1 MPKHVVAQVDDIPP
15 GQRKIVSVEG
25 RSIGV
30 FNLGGDFFA
39 IRNQCPHEGG
49 PLCEGVVS
57 GLVSSR
63 TPGEYD
69 YVRRGEIVRCPWH
82 QWEFDIRSGRSWFDP
97 AKTRVATYETSVETT
112 TGTSV
117 ETEGGATACEAD
129 LDAAGYQRGPYEA
142 ETYRVEVD
150 RRLVVLHL

>member
-1 MPKHVVAQVDDIPP
+1 MPKYVVAQVEDIPP

-30 FNLGGDFFA
+30 FNVGGDFYA

-57 GLVSSR
+57 GLVSSKV
-63 TPGEYD
+63 PGEYE

-82 QWEFDIRSGRSWFDP
+82 QWEFDIRSGQSWFDP
-97 AKTRVATYETSVETT
+97 TKTRVQTYETTVET
-112 TGTSV
+112 GQFA
-117 ETEGGATACEAD
+117 TEAEAD

>member
-1 MPKHVVAQVDDIPP
+1 MPKYVVAQVDDIPP

-30 FNLGGDFFA
+30 FNVGGDFYA

-57 GLVSSR
+57 GLVSSK
-63 TPGEYD
+63 TPGSYE

-82 QWEFDIRSGRSWFDP
+82 QWEFDIRSGQSWFDP
-97 AKTRVATYETSVETT
+97 AKTRVQTYETTVETAQIA
-112 TGTSV
+112 TGTD
-117 ETEGGATACEAD
+117 AD
-129 LDAAGYQRGPYEA
+129 LGAAGYQRGPYEA
-142 ETYRVEVD
+142 ETFRVEVD
-150 RRLVVLHL
+150 SRLVVLHL

>member
-1 MPKHVVAQVDDIPP
+1 MPKYVVAQVEDIPP
-15 GQRKIVSVEG
+15 GKRKIVTVEG

-30 FNLGGDFFA
+30 FNLGGDFYA
-39 IRNQCPHEGG
+39 IRNKCPHEGG

-57 GLVSSR
+57 GLVRSR

-82 QWEFDIRSGRSWFDP
+82 QWEFDIRSGQSWFDP
-97 AKTRVATYETSVETT
+97 AKTRVQTYETSIETGV
-112 TGTSV
+112 GTERS
-117 ETEGGATACEAD
+117 ATASEAHP
-129 LDAAGYQRGPYEA
+129 DAAGYQRGPYEA

>member
-1 MPKHVVAQVDDIPP
+1 MPKYVVAQVDDIPP

-30 FNLGGDFFA
+30 FNLGGDFYA

-57 GLVSSR
+57 GLVSSK

-82 QWEFDIRSGRSWFDP
+82 QWEFDIRSGQSWFDP
-97 AKTRVATYETSVETT
+97 AKTRVQTYETSIETAF
-112 TGTSV
+112 
-117 ETEGGATACEAD
+117 ETERSATTSDGD
-129 LDAAGYQRGPYEA
+129 LTAAGYQRGPYEA
-142 ETYRVEVD
+142 ETYHVEVD